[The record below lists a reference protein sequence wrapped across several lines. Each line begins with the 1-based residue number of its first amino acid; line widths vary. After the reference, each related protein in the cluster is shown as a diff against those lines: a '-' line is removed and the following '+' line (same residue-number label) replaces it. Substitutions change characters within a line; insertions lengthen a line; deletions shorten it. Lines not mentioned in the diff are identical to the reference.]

1 MTVGNM
7 LLHLAYPWYGRI
19 SVLFFFSGNNHRG
32 QADGFSLEILPKL
45 KDIKSSKVR
54 ILKEYYNR

>member
-1 MTVGNM
+1 MFCS
-7 LLHLAYPWYGRI
+7 L
-19 SVLFFFSGNNHRG
+19 FSGNNHRG

-54 ILKEYYNR
+54 ILNEYNTDLLLQGEKF